1 MLKNLF
7 ILLTLVFSS
16 LSLNAQP
23 IDVGSEA
30 PGFALKNVDGN
41 TVSLSDYSNEN
52 GVIVIFSCN
61 PCPYVIAYEDRM
73 IELHNEFAPQ
83 GYPVVF
89 INPNDPI
96 TQPADSFEK
105 MKERATAKNYPF
117 PYLVDDDQ
125 KIYPAY
131 GATRTPEV
139 ILKKNDGDGNFIV
152 MYTGTIDDNYKDAS
166 QVSEQYAANA
176 VRALIA
182 GNNPDPATTVAIG
195 CSIKPKQ

>member
-1 MLKNLF
+1 MSKKSFIVLTF
-7 ILLTLVFSS
+7 ILSS
-16 LSLNAQP
+16 IALNAQP
-23 IDVGSEA
+23 IDIGSKA
-30 PGFALKNVDGN
+30 PNFSLKNVDG
-41 TVSLSDYSNEN
+41 TTISLSDYANEK
-52 GVIVIFSCN
+52 GVMVIFSCN

-73 IELHNEFAPQ
+73 IALHNEFAPQ

-96 TQPADSFEK
+96 VQPADSFEK

-117 PYLVDDDQ
+117 PYLVDEGQ

-139 ILKKNDGDGNFIV
+139 FLLKNDGNGNFIV
-152 MYTGTIDDNYKDAS
+152 MYTGTIDDNYKKAAD
-166 QVSEQYAANA
+166 VKVQYAADA

-182 GNNPDPATTVAIG
+182 GKNPDPATTVAIG
-195 CSIKPKQ
+195 CGIQPKQ

>member
-1 MLKNLF
+1 MPKNLF
-7 ILLTLVFSS
+7 ILSALVLSS

-23 IDVGSEA
+23 ITVGSAA
-30 PGFALKNVDGN
+30 PDFALKNVDGSI
-41 TVSLSDYSNEN
+41 VSLSDYANEK
-52 GVIVIFSCN
+52 GVMVIFSCN
-61 PCPYVIAYEDRM
+61 PCPYVKAYEDRM

-96 TQPADSFEK
+96 AQPADSFEK
-105 MKERATAKNYPF
+105 MKERAATKNYPF
-117 PYLVDDDQ
+117 PYLVDEEQ

-139 ILKKNDGDGNFIV
+139 FLLKNEGDGNFVV
-152 MYTGTIDDNYKDAS
+152 MYTGTIDDNY
-166 QVSEQYAANA
+166 QYASDVQEHYAADA

-195 CSIKPKQ
+195 CNIQPKK